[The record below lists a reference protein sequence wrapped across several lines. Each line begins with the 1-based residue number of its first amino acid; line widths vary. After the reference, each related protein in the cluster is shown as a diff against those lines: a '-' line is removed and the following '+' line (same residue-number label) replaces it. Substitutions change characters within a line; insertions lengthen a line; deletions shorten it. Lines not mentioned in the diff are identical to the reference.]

1 MLTRREM
8 VTGTALGAVATTV
21 GSVYAAPVPLAPVES
36 EPAAQEVNNASL
48 RRIADKTT
56 QIDATLDG
64 LARGVNS
71 NTLAFGFVPRL
82 RDIYTTYWKIHGKF
96 PDFLDVGTN
105 VFYDIYDWHI
115 KNRLPIPVRRPPTGL
130 MSITFMYTELIV
142 RIDQDPDYFGVPYDR
157 T

>member
-21 GSVYAAPVPLAPVES
+21 GGVYAASDAPAAVEYGLV
-36 EPAAQEVNNASL
+36 AQEVDNGAL
-48 RRIADKTT
+48 RRIADKTSE
-56 QIDATLDG
+56 IDETLDG
-64 LARGVNS
+64 LARGITSNS
-71 NTLAFGFVPRL
+71 LAFGHVPRL
-82 RDIYTTYWKIHGKF
+82 RDIYTTYLRIHGKF
-96 PDFLDVGTN
+96 PDFCDVGTD

-115 KNRLPIPVRRPPTGL
+115 KNRQPVPVKRPPSGP

-142 RIDQDPDYFGVPYDR
+142 RIDQDPNYFGVPYDR